1 MRLNPR
7 KRQDVARMETID
19 MTGNINDFINLVQ
32 QMNASGN
39 PAQFISQR
47 FNVNIPDNIKDS
59 NGAIQF
65 FLNNGR
71 FTQEQVNRAMTVPN
85 SIQSMFQK
93 MFTGR

>member
-1 MRLNPR
+1 M
-7 KRQDVARMETID
+7 KGMID
-19 MTGNINDFINLVQ
+19 MMGNFNDFANLVQ

-71 FTQEQVNRAMTVPN
+71 FTQEQVNRAMSVPTN
-85 SIQSMFQK
+85 IQNMFQK
-93 MFTGR
+93 MFTRR